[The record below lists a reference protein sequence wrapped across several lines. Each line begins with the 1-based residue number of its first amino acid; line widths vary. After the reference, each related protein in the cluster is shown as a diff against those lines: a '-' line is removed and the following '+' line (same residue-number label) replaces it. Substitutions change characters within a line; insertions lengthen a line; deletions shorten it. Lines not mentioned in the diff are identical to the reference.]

1 MAIKRV
7 QSSMSVVDAAV
18 IRILNTFKQGVKVYL
33 AFSAGKDSLCLSHM
47 VYSLIK
53 QGKIDPKQLTVFGSS
68 PRAWGLHTILL
79 PPPAGIR
86 FIPTCVGLTLPRLL
100 R

>member
-33 AFSAGKDSLCLSHM
+33 AFSATWC
-47 VYSLIK
+47 
-53 QGKIDPKQLTVFGSS
+53 
-68 PRAWGLHTILL
+68 
-79 PPPAGIR
+79 
-86 FIPTCVGLTLPRLL
+86 IP
-100 R
+100 

>member
-53 QGKIDPKQLTVFGSS
+53 QGKIDPKQLTVFFIDEEAIYPSMEQM
-68 PRAWGLHTILL
+68 AYQWHGLL
-79 PPPAGIR
+79 
-86 FIPTCVGLTLPRLL
+86 
-100 R
+100 